1 MCMTKIYINIE
12 EPKNNTAK
20 MPVLPFE
27 QYIQSIE
34 DLDKRKKFCDTCKRV
49 VGIRSDTG
57 LWKYRSGKTRPDI
70 LKRRELAKLI
80 RRHSGDN
87 SYTADNLFP
96 EDFYHK

>member
-1 MCMTKIYINIE
+1 MTKVVTNNEDSKSKREKNIF
-12 EPKNNTAK
+12 
-20 MPVLPFE
+20 LPFE